1 MSEKIKM
8 IDITEKKIQ
17 KRIAKAKG
25 KIKLQPTT
33 IKRIREGKIEKGNII
48 ATAKIAAIMAAKKT
62 PETIPLCHPIQI
74 TNINVEIDIKEEEI
88 EVTVTVTA
96 KAKTGVEIEAL
107 TATATALITIWDM
120 VKKYEKD
127 ERGMYQ
133 NTYIESIKVE
143 LKIKE

>member
-17 KRIAKAKG
+17 KRIAKAK
-25 KIKLQPTT
+25 
-33 IKRIREGKIEKGNII
+33 GKIEKGNII

-127 ERGMYQ
+127 ERGMYP